1 MKFHKRQLILASLVV
16 ALGAAVYLNWQF
28 SDTHEF
34 DAPDAIETAHELG
47 EARYVNTSNVS
58 DTPDNIIPPG
68 SPSSQT
74 SSQTKKF
81 FAEASSNRQKAHDQA
96 TEKLK
101 SLIDSQNVD
110 EEIKKEILKQSD
122 ELTKNIERESNIEN
136 LIKAKGFG
144 DCIAS
149 IQNDECSI
157 IVSPGNLKE
166 NTAIVIRDIV
176 TGQSGITSDKIKITE
191 AK

>member
-1 MKFHKRQLILASLVV
+1 MKFHKRQIILASLVV

-28 SDTHEF
+28 SDTHDF

-47 EARYVNTSNVS
+47 EARYVNTSKIS
-58 DTPDNIIPPG
+58 ESPDSVAAPDA
-68 SPSSQT
+68 S

-96 TEKLK
+96 SEKLK
-101 SLIDSQNVD
+101 SLVDSQNVD
-110 EEIKKEILKQSD
+110 EDIKKEILKQSE
-122 ELTKNIERESNIEN
+122 ELAKNIEQESNIEN

-144 DCIAS
+144 DCIAF
-149 IQNDECSI
+149 IQNGECSVI
-157 IVSPGNLKE
+157 ISPGNLKE

-176 TGQSGITSDKIKITE
+176 TGQSGIKSDKIKITE

>member
-47 EARYVNTSNVS
+47 EARYVNTSKVS
-58 DTPDNIIPPG
+58 ESPESTTTPD
-68 SPSSQT
+68 SS
-74 SSQTKKF
+74 SSRAKKF

-101 SLIDSQNVD
+101 SLIDSQNTD
-110 EEIKKEILKQSD
+110 DEIKREILKQSE
-122 ELTKNIERESNIEN
+122 ELAKNIEQESNIEN

-144 DCIAS
+144 DCVAL
-149 IQNDECSI
+149 IQNGECSI

-166 NTAIVIRDIV
+166 NTAIVIKDIV
-176 TGQSGITSDKIKITE
+176 TGQSGIKSDKIKITE

>member
-28 SDTHEF
+28 SDTREF

-47 EARYVNTSNVS
+47 EARYVNTSKISESPGTTTTS
-58 DTPDNIIPPG
+58 DP
-68 SPSSQT
+68 

-81 FAEASSNRQKAHDQA
+81 FAEASSNRQKSHDQA

-101 SLIDSQNVD
+101 SLIDSQNTD
-110 EEIKKEILKQSD
+110 EEIKKEILKQSE
-122 ELTKNIERESNIEN
+122 ELANNIEQESNIEN

-144 DCIAS
+144 DCIVF
-149 IQNDECSI
+149 IQNGECSV

-166 NTAIVIRDIV
+166 STAIVIRDIV
-176 TGQSGITSDKIKITE
+176 TGQSGIKSDKIKITE

>member
-47 EARYVNTSNVS
+47 EARYVNTSKVS
-58 DTPDNIIPPG
+58 ESPDNITT
-68 SPSSQT
+68 SPDSS
-74 SSQTKKF
+74 SPQTKKF

-110 EEIKKEILKQSD
+110 EEIKKEILKRSE
-122 ELTKNIERESNIEN
+122 ELAKNIEQESNIEN

-144 DCIAS
+144 ECIVF
-149 IQNDECSI
+149 IQNNECSV

-166 NTAIVIRDIV
+166 TTAIVIKDIV
-176 TGQSGITSDKIKITE
+176 TGQSEIASDKIKITE

>member
-1 MKFHKRQLILASLVV
+1 MKFHKRQIILASLVV

-47 EARYVNTSNVS
+47 EARYVNTSKIS
-58 DTPDNIIPPG
+58 ESPDNITGPDA
-68 SPSSQT
+68 S
-74 SSQTKKF
+74 SSQTKRF
-81 FAEASSNRQKAHDQA
+81 FAEASSSRQKAHDQA

-101 SLIDSQNVD
+101 SLIDSQNTD
-110 EEIKKEILKQSD
+110 DEIKREILNQSE
-122 ELTKNIERESNIEN
+122 ELTKNLEQESNIEN

-144 DCIAS
+144 DCIAF
-149 IQNDECSI
+149 IQNGECSV

-166 NTAIVIRDIV
+166 NTAIVIKDIV
-176 TGQSGITSDKIKITE
+176 TGQSGIKSDKIKITE

>member
-47 EARYVNTSNVS
+47 EARYVNTSKVS
-58 DTPDNIIPPG
+58 ESPDNITAPD
-68 SPSSQT
+68 SS

-96 TEKLK
+96 SEKLK
-101 SLIDSQNVD
+101 SLIDSQNTD
-110 EEIKKEILKQSD
+110 EEIKKEILKQSE
-122 ELTKNIERESNIEN
+122 ELAKNIEQESNIEN

-144 DCIAS
+144 DCIAF
-149 IQNDECSI
+149 IQNGECSV

-166 NTAIVIRDIV
+166 STAIVIRDII
-176 TGQSGITSDKIKITE
+176 TGQSGIKSDKIKITE

>member
-47 EARYVNTSNVS
+47 EARYVNTSKVS
-58 DTPDNIIPPG
+58 ESPNNITATPD
-68 SPSSQT
+68 SS

-101 SLIDSQNVD
+101 SLIDSQNID
-110 EEIKKEILKQSD
+110 EEIKNEISMQSE
-122 ELTKNIERESNIEN
+122 ELAKNIERESNIEN

-144 DCIAS
+144 ECIVF
-149 IQNDECSI
+149 IQNGECSV

-166 NTAIVIRDIV
+166 NTAIIIKDIV
-176 TGQSGITSDKIKITE
+176 TGQSGIKGDKIKITE

>member
-1 MKFHKRQLILASLVV
+1 MKFHKRQIILASLVV

-28 SDTHEF
+28 SDTNEF

-47 EARYVNTSNVS
+47 EARYVNTSNISEV
-58 DTPDNIIPPG
+58 PDNITAPDAS
-68 SPSSQT
+68 SP
-74 SSQTKKF
+74 QTKKF

-96 TEKLK
+96 VEKLK
-101 SLIDSQNVD
+101 SLVNSQSTD
-110 EEIKKEILKQSD
+110 DEIKREILKQSD
-122 ELTKNIERESNIEN
+122 ELAKNIEQESNIEN

-144 DCIAS
+144 DCIAF
-149 IQNDECSI
+149 IQNNECSI

-176 TGQSGITSDKIKITE
+176 TGQSGIKSDKIKITE

>member
-34 DAPDAIETAHELG
+34 DAPDVIETAHELG
-47 EARYVNTSNVS
+47 EARYVNTSKIS
-58 DTPDNIIPPG
+58 ESPESIATPPDSS
-68 SPSSQT
+68 SP
-74 SSQTKKF
+74 QTKKF

-110 EEIKKEILKQSD
+110 EEIKKEILKMSE
-122 ELTKNIERESNIEN
+122 ELAKNIEQESNIEN

-144 DCIAS
+144 DCIAF
-149 IQNDECSI
+149 IQNGECSI

-166 NTAIVIRDIV
+166 NTAIVIKDIV
-176 TGQSGITSDKIKITE
+176 TGQSGIKSDKIKITE